1 MHSALVRQISKND
14 IISSYRVHLE
24 SFATTAA
31 EIALTVAVDNT
42 FRKTFKRGVL
52 IILAASEK

>member
-1 MHSALVRQISKND
+1 MRQISKND

-31 EIALTVAVDNT
+31 EIALTIAVDNT